1 MFNKRGIIMER
12 HRLSSAIVMSIAIIV
27 LGSMLPIAVK
37 DFRAFDRTVT
47 VKGLCEREVEAD
59 KVIWPINYRVASNDL
74 SDLTAKME
82 SNRKTI
88 VQFLKDGGIDESEIT
103 FSTPKISDK
112 YSQEYVGTDNR
123 RFRYISQNVITVST
137 EKVSKVQPLTTRVQ
151 ELLKAG
157 VIVSSENYW
166 DDNIQYLFEGL
177 NEIKPDMIHEATA
190 NARVAAEQFATDS
203 DSKIGKIK
211 TASQGTFSIEDRDAT
226 TPQIKRVRVVTSL
239 TYYLVK

>member
-1 MFNKRGIIMER
+1 M
-12 HRLSSAIVMSIAIIV
+12 
-27 LGSMLPIAVK
+27 
-37 DFRAFDRTVT
+37 
-47 VKGLCEREVEAD
+47 
-59 KVIWPINYRVASNDL
+59 
-74 SDLTAKME
+74 
-82 SNRKTI
+82 
-88 VQFLKDGGIDESEIT
+88 
-103 FSTPKISDK
+103 
-112 YSQEYVGTDNR
+112 
-123 RFRYISQNVITVST
+123 ITVST

>member
-1 MFNKRGIIMER
+1 MFKKGEIIMER

-103 FSTPKISDK
+103 FSAPKISDK

-203 DSKIGKIK
+203 GSKIGKIK

>member
-1 MFNKRGIIMER
+1 MER

-27 LGSMLPIAVK
+27 LGAMLPIAVK

-82 SNRKTI
+82 SNRRTI

-103 FSTPKISDK
+103 FSAPKISDK

-211 TASQGTFSIEDRDAT
+211 TASQGTFSIENRDAT

>member
-1 MFNKRGIIMER
+1 MER

-82 SNRKTI
+82 SNRRTI

-103 FSTPKISDK
+103 FSAPKISDK

-203 DSKIGKIK
+203 GSEIGKIK
-211 TASQGTFSIEDRDAT
+211 TASQGSFSIEDRDAT

>member
-1 MFNKRGIIMER
+1 MFNKRRIIMER

-27 LGSMLPIAVK
+27 LGSMLPVAVK

-103 FSTPKISDK
+103 FSAPKISDK

>member
-1 MFNKRGIIMER
+1 MER

-27 LGSMLPIAVK
+27 LGSMLPVAVK

-103 FSTPKISDK
+103 FSAPKISDK

-157 VIVSSENYW
+157 VIVSSENCW

>member
-1 MFNKRGIIMER
+1 MER

-27 LGSMLPIAVK
+27 LGSMLPVAVK

-103 FSTPKISDK
+103 FSAPKISDK

-203 DSKIGKIK
+203 GSKIGKIK

>member
-1 MFNKRGIIMER
+1 MER

-82 SNRKTI
+82 SNRRTI

-103 FSTPKISDK
+103 FSAPKISDK
-112 YSQEYVGTDNR
+112 YSQEYVGTDNL

>member
-1 MFNKRGIIMER
+1 MER

-27 LGSMLPIAVK
+27 LGSMLPVAVK

-103 FSTPKISDK
+103 FSAPKISDK

>member
-1 MFNKRGIIMER
+1 MER

-59 KVIWPINYRVASNDL
+59 KVVWPINYRVASNDL

-82 SNRKTI
+82 SNRRTI
-88 VQFLKDGGIDESEIT
+88 VQFLKDGGIEESEIT
-103 FSTPKISDK
+103 FSAPKISDK

-123 RFRYISQNVITVST
+123 RFRYISRNVITVST

>member
-1 MFNKRGIIMER
+1 MER
-12 HRLSSAIVMSIAIIV
+12 HKLSSAIVMSIAIIV

-103 FSTPKISDK
+103 FSAPKISDK

>member
-1 MFNKRGIIMER
+1 MER

-88 VQFLKDGGIDESEIT
+88 VQFLKDGGIEESEIT
-103 FSTPKISDK
+103 FSAPKISDK

-211 TASQGTFSIEDRDAT
+211 TASQGTFSIENRDAT

>member
-1 MFNKRGIIMER
+1 MER

-82 SNRKTI
+82 SNRRTI
-88 VQFLKDGGIDESEIT
+88 VQFLKDGGINESEIT
-103 FSTPKISDK
+103 FSAPKISDK

>member
-1 MFNKRGIIMER
+1 MER

-74 SDLTAKME
+74 SDLTTKME
-82 SNRKTI
+82 SNRRTI
-88 VQFLKDGGIDESEIT
+88 VQFLKDGGIEESEIT
-103 FSTPKISDK
+103 FSAPKISDK

>member
-1 MFNKRGIIMER
+1 MER

-59 KVIWPINYRVASNDL
+59 KVVWPINYRVASNDL

-103 FSTPKISDK
+103 FSAPKISDK

-203 DSKIGKIK
+203 GSKIGKIK

-226 TPQIKRVRVVTSL
+226 TPQIKKVRVVTSL

>member
-1 MFNKRGIIMER
+1 MER

-27 LGSMLPIAVK
+27 LGSMLPVAVK

-82 SNRKTI
+82 SNRRTI
-88 VQFLKDGGIDESEIT
+88 VQFLKDGGIEESEIT
-103 FSTPKISDK
+103 FSAPKISDK

>member
-1 MFNKRGIIMER
+1 MER

-82 SNRKTI
+82 SNRRTI
-88 VQFLKDGGIDESEIT
+88 AQFLKDGGIDESEIT
-103 FSTPKISDK
+103 FSAPKISDK

>member
-1 MFNKRGIIMER
+1 MER

-82 SNRKTI
+82 SNRRTI
-88 VQFLKDGGIDESEIT
+88 VQFLKNGGIEESEIT
-103 FSTPKISDK
+103 FSAPKISDK

>member
-1 MFNKRGIIMER
+1 MFNKRRIIMER

-103 FSTPKISDK
+103 FSAPKISDK

>member
-1 MFNKRGIIMER
+1 MFKKGEIIMER

-59 KVIWPINYRVASNDL
+59 KVVWPINYRVASEHLNG
-74 SDLTAKME
+74 LTTKME
-82 SNRKTI
+82 SSRKAI

-103 FSTPKISDK
+103 FSAPIVSDK
-112 YSQEYVGTDNR
+112 YSQEYGGDNR
-123 RFRYISQNVITVST
+123 RFRYISQNVITVCT
-137 EKVSKVQPLTTRVQ
+137 DKVEKIQPLTTKIQ

-157 VIVSSENYW
+157 VVVSRENYW
-166 DDNIQYLFEGL
+166 ESGIQYLFEGL

>member
-1 MFNKRGIIMER
+1 MER

-27 LGSMLPIAVK
+27 LGAMLPVAVK

-82 SNRKTI
+82 SNRRTI

-103 FSTPKISDK
+103 FSAPKISDK

>member
-1 MFNKRGIIMER
+1 MER

-103 FSTPKISDK
+103 FSAPKISDK

-137 EKVSKVQPLTTRVQ
+137 ENVSKVQPLTTRVQ

>member
-1 MFNKRGIIMER
+1 MER

-88 VQFLKDGGIDESEIT
+88 VQFLKDGGIEESEIT
-103 FSTPKISDK
+103 FSAPKISDK

-239 TYYLVK
+239 TYYIEK

>member
-1 MFNKRGIIMER
+1 MER

-82 SNRKTI
+82 SNRRTI
-88 VQFLKDGGIDESEIT
+88 VQFLKDGGIEESEIT
-103 FSTPKISDK
+103 FSAPKISDK

-177 NEIKPDMIHEATA
+177 NDIKPEMIHEATA

>member
-1 MFNKRGIIMER
+1 MER

-82 SNRKTI
+82 SNRRTI
-88 VQFLKDGGIDESEIT
+88 VQFLKDGGIEESEIT
-103 FSTPKISDK
+103 FSAPKISDK

>member
-1 MFNKRGIIMER
+1 MER

-27 LGSMLPIAVK
+27 LGTMLPVAVK

-103 FSTPKISDK
+103 FSAPKISDK

>member
-1 MFNKRGIIMER
+1 MER
-12 HRLSSAIVMSIAIIV
+12 HRLSSAIVLSIAIVVSGI
-27 LGSMLPIAVK
+27 MLPVAVK
-37 DFRAFDRTVT
+37 NYRAFERTIT

-103 FSTPKISDK
+103 FSAPKISDK

>member
-1 MFNKRGIIMER
+1 MER

-27 LGSMLPIAVK
+27 LGSMFPIAVK

-103 FSTPKISDK
+103 FSAPKISDK
-112 YSQEYVGTDNR
+112 YSQEYGD
-123 RFRYISQNVITVST
+123 
-137 EKVSKVQPLTTRVQ
+137 
-151 ELLKAG
+151 G
-157 VIVSSENYW
+157 
-166 DDNIQYLFEGL
+166 
-177 NEIKPDMIHEATA
+177 
-190 NARVAAEQFATDS
+190 
-203 DSKIGKIK
+203 
-211 TASQGTFSIEDRDAT
+211 
-226 TPQIKRVRVVTSL
+226 
-239 TYYLVK
+239 

>member
-1 MFNKRGIIMER
+1 MER

-82 SNRKTI
+82 SNRRTI

-103 FSTPKISDK
+103 FSAPKISDK

>member
-1 MFNKRGIIMER
+1 MER

-82 SNRKTI
+82 SNRRTI
-88 VQFLKDGGIDESEIT
+88 VQFLKDGGIEESEIT
-103 FSTPKISDK
+103 FSAPKISDK

-177 NEIKPDMIHEATA
+177 NDIKPEMIHEATA

-239 TYYLVK
+239 TYYIEK

>member
-1 MFNKRGIIMER
+1 MER

-82 SNRKTI
+82 SNRRTI
-88 VQFLKDGGIDESEIT
+88 VQFLKDGGIEESEIT
-103 FSTPKISDK
+103 FSAPKISDK

-203 DSKIGKIK
+203 YSKIGKIK

>member
-1 MFNKRGIIMER
+1 MER

-82 SNRKTI
+82 SNRRTI

-103 FSTPKISDK
+103 FSAPKISDK

-211 TASQGTFSIEDRDAT
+211 TASQGTFSIENRDAT

>member
-1 MFNKRGIIMER
+1 MER

>member
-1 MFNKRGIIMER
+1 MER

-59 KVIWPINYRVASNDL
+59 KVVWPINYRVASNDL

-103 FSTPKISDK
+103 FSAPKISDK

-226 TPQIKRVRVVTSL
+226 TPQIKKVRVVTSL

>member
-1 MFNKRGIIMER
+1 MER

-82 SNRKTI
+82 SNRRTI
-88 VQFLKDGGIDESEIT
+88 VQFLKDGGIEESEIT
-103 FSTPKISDK
+103 FSAPKISDK

-239 TYYLVK
+239 TYYIEK